1 MRKDDYSFSE
11 LRELWN
17 NRINDSEKYYRLLN
31 FLSNSKSTFSEVIV
45 YKASIVTACNV
56 CGVGY
61 DNRVIQYAP
70 FDSYGEY
77 SSCSEI
83 FTSIQ
88 HIQKNMSIYIPT
100 LLMMINT
107 LVYRNEESKKTMY
120 DTIIDAFNNSL
131 LDVTILSNGNS
142 LYAIPKGSKLL
153 DSVVSDNL
161 GMLSKYKKSYEQFF
175 THVSTQ
181 IKDRVL
187 TN

>member
-1 MRKDDYSFSE
+1 
-11 LRELWN
+11 
-17 NRINDSEKYYRLLN
+17 
-31 FLSNSKSTFSEVIV
+31 
-45 YKASIVTACNV
+45 
-56 CGVGY
+56 
-61 DNRVIQYAP
+61 
-70 FDSYGEY
+70 
-77 SSCSEI
+77 
-83 FTSIQ
+83 
-88 HIQKNMSIYIPT
+88 
-100 LLMMINT
+100 MINT